1 MTAMA
6 PTVEPPAR
14 DRAARAGV
22 PADPLRDI
30 GLAGF
35 AQAFRSGRLT
45 SEAVT
50 RAYLDRITALDR
62 RLGAYELVAGETAL
76 AAARVID
83 RLRAVGTDLG
93 PLMGVPVAVK
103 DLMAVEGLPTTAGS
117 NLDVTEYVG
126 PEGPFVRLLKRAG
139 CVVLGKSKTVEFA
152 MGGTGI
158 NLSRGTPWNPW
169 DAAQHR
175 IPGGSSSGSAVA
187 AVAGLCGFAIGTDTG
202 GSVRIPA
209 AWNGLV
215 GLKTSHGILPLDGVL
230 PLSPSLDTVGPI
242 TRDVADANALFGV
255 LAGRPSCDLG
265 GATLV
270 GTRLVVPTDHF
281 FERTEAGVRATFEA
295 AVEALAKAGATIVR
309 EPAPEVLAGRALI
322 GKHGVLAGIEAYAC
336 WHDLIAT
343 NPNVVFHMV
352 RERIAPGG
360 KPSGA
365 DLIALK
371 DGLARLSAAFARRLA
386 GCDAMIAPTV
396 AVDPP
401 AIAPLLASDQAYLDA
416 NSLSLFNTAPG
427 NWLGCVAVSVPCGG
441 AKLPVGLMFMQR
453 GGFEGQLLRLAAA
466 AEKALAGIAKPVP
479 V

>member
-1 MTAMA
+1 MADWHGRTALELGQA
-6 PTVEPPAR
+6 IGAGALDPVALAEHYFDRIAR
-14 DRAARAGV
+14 LDPDHAIYVRLTRERALAEAEAARAR
-22 PADPLRDI
+22 AT
-30 GLAGF
+30 
-35 AQAFRSGRLT
+35 SG
-45 SEAVT
+45 
-50 RAYLDRITALDR
+50 
-62 RLGAYELVAGETAL
+62 
-76 AAARVID
+76 AR
-83 RLRAVGTDLG
+83 LG
-93 PLMGVPVAVK
+93 PLDGVTLSWK
-103 DLMAVEGLPTTAGS
+103 DLYDTAGTVTTAGS
-117 NLDVTEYVG
+117 K
-126 PEGPFVRLLKRAG
+126 LLADRVPARDAAVLARATRAG
-139 CVVLGKSKTVEFA
+139 LVCLGKTNMTEFA
-152 MGGTGI
+152 FSGLGI
-158 NLSRGTPWNPW
+158 NPTYGTPANPF
-169 DAAQHR
+169 DAATPR
-175 IPGGSSSGSAVA
+175 VPGGSSSGA
-187 AVAGLCGFAIGTDTG
+187 AVSVARGLAAAGIGSDTG